1 MSGRLTASEF
11 HLRSRRRD
19 GAKLACEQRAAA
31 PCRLVTFPV
40 VARGFPCRPSC
51 PANPGRAARFY
62 CSTAVARLGSGLLG
76 HTSEMRRLRSSAE
89 HCSPK
94 RQFFIP
100 PFSHLAWWC
109 TCVPYELLV
118 RQPFIRRLHCA
129 CTHAP
134 CHLSNKSST
143 RSANK
148 AFALE
153 EESLI
158 CSTIKNT
165 RMGVGAFRPVPVV

>member
-1 MSGRLTASEF
+1 MAPSLRASNGPLLPAGLSPSPWSHVDSLAVPPVLPIQAVPPDF
-11 HLRSRRRD
+11 TVVPLLRGWGQVCWD
-19 GAKLACEQRAAA
+19 TRARCA
-31 PCRLVTFPV
+31 
-40 VARGFPCRPSC
+40 
-51 PANPGRAARFY
+51 
-62 CSTAVARLGSGLLG
+62 
-76 HTSEMRRLRSSAE
+76 RLRSSAE